1 MAPLCQALR
10 AGFRVCTDIEVR
22 TGASSITRNFRREDF
37 DRCWTG
43 GGNKTTATCG
53 SDDRRVAI
61 SAAASTRLSGGT
73 ILLFCSSLGETMVST
88 GAEGLCD
95 MRKFSSLL
103 RSAPSRIGR
112 RIALTLAIPTPRQP
126 AGGHWAAARDN
137 VH

>member
-61 SAAASTRLSGGT
+61 FAAASTRLSGGT
-73 ILLFCSSLGETMVST
+73 ILLFCASLGETMVST

-112 RIALTLAIPTPRQP
+112 RIALIVAIADASLP
-126 AGGHWAAARDN
+126 AAGA
-137 VH
+137 